1 MKTVVVLK
9 VTPPVLD
16 STTRPDQILNQR
28 NTRRE
33 GDAMQ
38 KLEDAVER
46 IKRIQERE
54 AAKAEAK
61 AEGRAVATV
70 TPIKRRMIESSVEIM
85 GQPVP
90 DDFLY
95 QHTLFCQTVLPYR
108 DPGSEVRTWERAQGN
123 IKLFLKAGEVYDRT
137 SRTMQP
143 VGLPFGP
150 AARLILCHLNTEA
163 LRTGSPT
170 ILVEGSMTAFIRRL
184 TGHQTRGQDIHRFK
198 EQLTRLSAALIH
210 LVSVQENSAVQM
222 DTKIISAFDLWK
234 DKTAED
240 QPTFPSFVNLG
251 AEYFMSLQE
260 HAIPLD
266 ERAVSALAHSAMA
279 LDVYCWLAQR
289 LHRVD
294 PRRGQFLAWANLHE
308 QFGQGYDRIRK
319 FREVFLDVLKLV
331 KAQYPAARFGTDS
344 GGMMLGNSPPPVQR
358 RAVLVGSP
366 PPTPA
371 PALPIPNAKQLTL
384 PPPNKSPKA

>member
-1 MKTVVVLK
+1 
-9 VTPPVLD
+9 
-16 STTRPDQILNQR
+16 
-28 NTRRE
+28 
-33 GDAMQ
+33 MQ

-108 DPGSEVRTWERAQGN
+108 DPGPTVRVWEREQGK
-123 IKLFLKAGEVYDRT
+123 ISLLLEAGRAKDPYGRYVE
-137 SRTMQP
+137 M
-143 VGLPFGP
+143 GLPFGP

-163 LRTGSPT
+163 LRTGSPV
-170 ILVEGSMTAFIRRL
+170 IEVKDSLTAFVHRLQGFTPNGREIRK
-184 TGHQTRGQDIHRFK
+184 FK
-198 EQLTRLSAALIH
+198 DQLTRLSASTMRLAASQDGYTLQKNTHIVSQFTLWAERFEGERFLIP
-210 LVSVQENSAVQM
+210 QQ
-222 DTKIISAFDLWK
+222 IILSGD
-234 DKTAED
+234 
-240 QPTFPSFVNLG
+240 
-251 AEYFMSLQE
+251 YFESLQE

-294 PRRGQFLAWANLHE
+294 PRRHQFLAWTNLHE
-308 QFGQGYDRIRK
+308 QFGQGYKRVRD
-319 FREVFLDVLKLV
+319 FRAAFLDVLNLV
-331 KAQYPAARFGTDS
+331 KAQYPAARFRADES
-344 GGMMLGNSPPPVQR
+344 GMVLGNSPPPVQR

-371 PALPIPNAKQLTL
+371 LALHAQMLTL
-384 PPPNKSPKA
+384 PKKPPKA